1 MAAGNDA
8 RDGGL
13 GDGFTAA
20 TALAW
25 GEIVSVLKSGKDEE
39 YWRKTYMR
47 SPSRRILRWQQ
58 QRSSMLHRMLG
69 AWLVA
74 PG

>member
-39 YWRKTYMR
+39 Y
-47 SPSRRILRWQQ
+47 
-58 QRSSMLHRMLG
+58 
-69 AWLVA
+69 
-74 PG
+74 